1 MREYLAEIQLKKMH
15 KKNIEEI
22 AFKVVLI
29 KSLAMHI
36 TNQKLSFNIF
46 TVGNYQ
52 NIFMEHDFCSIFK

>member
-1 MREYLAEIQLKKMH
+1 MHHLQAEKKH

-36 TNQKLSFNIF
+36 TNKN
-46 TVGNYQ
+46 
-52 NIFMEHDFCSIFK
+52 